1 MRIVMKLKIV
11 CSISMFVLLAAC
23 APKAAP
29 AAGVPSGKWSGD
41 YGPDAQRRDPVTLD
55 LRWENATLRGT
66 VHAGPRSL
74 DISQAVFKPETG
86 AIQIQFDAQA
96 NGRAVH
102 YVVDGKL
109 EGDQISG
116 SWTHDDQK
124 GDFRVTKQQQ

>member
-1 MRIVMKLKIV
+1 MKLKIV
-11 CSISMFVLLAAC
+11 CSISMFVLLATC

-29 AAGVPSGKWSGD
+29 SATAPTGKWSAD

-55 LRWENATLRGT
+55 LRWENAILRGT

-74 DISQAVFKPETG
+74 DISQALFTPETG

-102 YVVDGKL
+102 YVVDGKV
-109 EGDQISG
+109 EGNEIRG
-116 SWTHDDQK
+116 SWSHDDQK
-124 GDFRVTKQQQ
+124 GDFHVTKQQQ